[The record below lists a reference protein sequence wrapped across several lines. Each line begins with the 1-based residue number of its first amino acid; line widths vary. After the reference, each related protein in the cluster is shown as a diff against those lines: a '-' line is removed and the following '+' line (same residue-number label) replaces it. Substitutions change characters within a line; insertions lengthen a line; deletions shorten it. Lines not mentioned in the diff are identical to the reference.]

1 MTEVQIRPA
10 TPDDKVNITRC
21 VNVAY
26 AVYAGR
32 VGHRPAQMLADY
44 AALIEQGTVY
54 VVDGNR
60 RIDAVLVIHPQDDHL
75 FVENVAVRPSIQGK
89 SIGKQLLQF
98 AENQARQQ
106 HLPEIRLSTL
116 ETMVGNL
123 TFFPHL
129 GFAETERINE
139 DGHVHVWFSKQPQPL
154 AD

>member
-1 MTEVQIRPA
+1 MTDVQIRIAQPE
-10 TPDDKVNITRC
+10 DRVNITRC

-32 VGHRPAQMLADY
+32 VGHRPAQMRADY
-44 AALIEQGTVY
+44 AALIEQGAVY

-75 FVENVAVRPSIQGK
+75 FIENVAVRPSIQGNG
-89 SIGKQLLQF
+89 IGKQMLQF
-98 AENQARQQ
+98 AEDQARQL
-106 HLPEIRLSTL
+106 HLPEVRLATL
-116 ETMVGNL
+116 EKMEGNL

-129 GFAETERINE
+129 GFAEIERTTE